1 MFWKRQVPIAIVFV
15 VGVLTLFGWF
25 VEQETIRSFV
35 EDDATQWY
43 DVIASFAVILGALN
57 LLKLQGKKVL
67 NRKKDWQYS
76 VLAILGFCFAFFAG
90 FIFRGGNE
98 IVITDPGSNLPNVAK
113 VIADEQD
120 SDVDNVLSGL
130 RVLPQEEE
138 LKLDKSY
145 MLLADAELAV
155 AKLAEAGAVSKIE
168 TQRWGGH
175 LLSEGSLFK
184 WMFDNM
190 FTPLA
195 ATMFALLAF
204 FVASA
209 SYRAFRIR
217 NFEAT
222 LLLSAGI
229 ILMLGRVPIGNTI
242 SSWFVAYV
250 VVLIA
255 TIVVNSVAK
264 NRMAT
269 LATAVAGL
277 TLVTFAGFIMGWPV
291 DRPAFFYLPKLQE
304 WIYLYPNIAG
314 MRAVMIGIAL
324 GMVGTSLR
332 IILGIEKS
340 FMGEK

>member
-1 MFWKRQVPIAIVFV
+1 MFWKRQVPIGIVFV
-15 VGVLTLFGWF
+15 VGMLTLFGWF
-25 VEQETIRSFV
+25 IEQETIRSFV

-76 VLAILGFCFAFFAG
+76 VLAIFGFAFAFFAG
-90 FIFRGGNE
+90 FIFRGGNTL
-98 IVITDPGSNLPNVAK
+98 VITDPGPNLPQVAQ
-113 VIADEQD
+113 VIAGEQRAL
-120 SDVDNVLSGL
+120 VDNVLSGL
-130 RVLPQEEE
+130 LAVPQEEE
-138 LKLDKSY
+138 IKLDKSY
-145 MLLADAELAV
+145 MRFSGAESLKS
-155 AKLAEAGAVSKIE
+155 KLAEAGAVAEIR

-175 LLSEGSLFK
+175 LLSDGSLFK
-184 WMFDNM
+184 WMFDNV

-229 ILMLGRVPIGNTI
+229 IIMLGRVPIGNTI
-242 SSWFVAYV
+242 STWFIAYV

-255 TIVVNSVAK
+255 AIIVNTFVN
-264 NRMAT
+264 NRLAT
-269 LATAVAGL
+269 LATVA
-277 TLVTFAGFIMGWPV
+277 AGFIMVTIAGFLMGWPA
-291 DRPAFFYLPKLQE
+291 DRPAFLYLPKMQE

-332 IILGIEKS
+332 VILGIEKS